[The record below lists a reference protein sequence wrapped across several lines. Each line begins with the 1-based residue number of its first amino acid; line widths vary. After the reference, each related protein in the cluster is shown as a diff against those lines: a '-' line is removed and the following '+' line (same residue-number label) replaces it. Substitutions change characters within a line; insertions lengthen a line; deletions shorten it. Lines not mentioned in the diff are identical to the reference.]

1 MSDVAYIAH
10 HGIKGQKWGVR
21 RFQNKDGSY
30 TDEGKRRR
38 GGFLSKVRDKGRNV
52 VPSKRYSKMTDA
64 EIEQRI
70 KRKQNEV
77 RLADLEFESS
87 VPAGVRYVKSF
98 AKSGFSKGMTAVVAG
113 VTFAVGKKYI
123 EDKYGFSIPKMGK

>member
-1 MSDVAYIAH
+1 MYLAH

-38 GGFLSKVRDKGRNV
+38 SGGFLKKAKNESSKIT
-52 VPSKRYSKMTDA
+52 PSKRYSKMSDE
-64 EIEQRI
+64 EIELRI

-77 RLADLEFESS
+77 RLSDLEFESS
-87 VPAGVRYVKSF
+87 LPAGARYVKGF
-98 AKSGFSKGMTAVVAG
+98 VKSGFSKGMTAVVAG
-113 VTFAVGKKYI
+113 VTFAVGKKFI
-123 EDKYGFSIPKMGK
+123 EEQYGINIPKMGK